1 MAQLHE
7 VAIQRSCCVHVHLE
21 CKSYQTW
28 RLKQEAF
35 YGRLVLLEEE
45 KSALQQRCPAM
56 EIPLPAMKAVPEAL
70 VDKRPPCTNCIV
82 YIEVRGVAWE
92 AGLAGPLTAS
102 LYGNVIFTP
111 CCHALLTQLSATCRS
126 PQHAFLRACLPA
138 AYAPPAA
145 ADQAGAVCTRKRR
158 GQGCKDKRLILGAA
172 PRCVSRREWL
182 APGTHLAGLRAA
194 RQPGTGTGISR
205 D

>member
-1 MAQLHE
+1 MKIACTKHRREEAHELAQLHE

-82 YIEVRGVAWE
+82 YIELTKLEPFVRVKGV
-92 AGLAGPLTAS
+92 G
-102 LYGNVIFTP
+102 
-111 CCHALLTQLSATCRS
+111 
-126 PQHAFLRACLPA
+126 
-138 AYAPPAA
+138 
-145 ADQAGAVCTRKRR
+145 
-158 GQGCKDKRLILGAA
+158 
-172 PRCVSRREWL
+172 
-182 APGTHLAGLRAA
+182 RAA
-194 RQPGTGTGISR
+194 RIRG
-205 D
+205 